1 MSRLFLLFALF
12 ALASGSTLA
21 WTGQV
26 AYVSDG
32 DSIWVK
38 PADGTAAERLR
49 LDGIDAPERCQIG
62 GEASRAALRA
72 RILGRGVDVQ
82 VRAHDAY
89 GRALAS
95 VRLVATGED
104 VAAWMVRQGWAWSHR
119 FRGHAGPYDAQED
132 EARAASRGVF
142 AQAQPELPRDFRA
155 RHGPCQ

>member
-1 MSRLFLLFALF
+1 MVQDSPHAPHLYDLLERHLRALLGEVDAKVIALF
-12 ALASGSTLA
+12 REHLEWLEIAGGATLMRQGEVGDSMYIAISGRLR
-21 WTGQV
+21 

-95 VRLVATGED
+95 VRLAATGED
-104 VAAWMVRQGWAWSHR
+104 VAAWMVRQG
-119 FRGHAGPYDAQED
+119 
-132 EARAASRGVF
+132 
-142 AQAQPELPRDFRA
+142 
-155 RHGPCQ
+155 